1 MSKKQ
6 KTPQKTERKEEL
18 KVEKA
23 PAEVVKKILPVW
35 LWLFLFLLP
44 LGIYFWFGLQH
55 LTEFETADEHLW
67 ISNPYTGRIQQYWTA
82 IEQKDWAKTRINDK
96 PGVTLA
102 LISGGFG
109 RGKEGATEEK
119 LIQKENKWTIYNAEK
134 TQAVYRAYRTPIVIA
149 NGLLGIFLLLAFW
162 RLTKKPWL
170 ALASAGLIILSPTL
184 LGISQI
190 INPDAFLWIFS
201 FASVLAFALFLKAQK
216 WWLYLIDGLFAMIF
230 LALAILS
237 KYVALIFFPFFMA
250 MLLWYLLANYE
261 NLRAENGLRKK
272 VIAVS
277 LGFPLIIAG
286 AIGLFAL
293 LMPAAIIKPEILQ
306 KAIFEFG
313 GMKNML
319 IICGYINLALLLDAV
334 LLKSFL
340 LKFLGKYAQF
350 LKVLLPKIIY
360 FLIVALF
367 AVTIY
372 NWSFKDNFLQ
382 APSFIDSVKS
392 SPILRL
398 SLPMQLLSQAQP
410 VTYASTPIV
419 LALMFFILIKS
430 IFKKSEFDFLV
441 FIFSTFFLVFFY
453 AVTQQGLLLQVRYS
467 LVAFPFAAALAG
479 IGFYELTKKLKSYFI
494 LPLFLVL
501 IGISFWN
508 LENIR
513 PYYFNYVSDLLPK
526 NFMLGDSWG
535 MGGFEALK
543 FIERQGGDLKKK
555 KIWADYYGVCQ
566 FFPGKCVM
574 EGQVK
579 WASDADVANL
589 DYVISTHDGKKKNK
603 AGLERINEVFPTDV
617 PVWELK
623 IGDRPD
629 NFVRVYKNPKKQ

>member
-1 MSKKQ
+1 MHKKLE
-6 KTPQKTERKEEL
+6 KIPEIKNPEEAEAKKEL
-18 KVEKA
+18 VKIK
-23 PAEVVKKILPVW
+23 KKILPAW

-44 LGIYFWFGLQH
+44 LGIYFFFALQH
-55 LTEFETADEHLW
+55 LTQFETADEHLW
-67 ISNPYTGRIQQYWTA
+67 ISNPYTGRIQQYWNA

-109 RGKEGATEEK
+109 RTAEGFVEGK

-134 TQAVYRAYRTPIVIA
+134 TQEVYRAYRLPIVIA

-170 ALASAGLIILSPTL
+170 ALASAGLVMLSPTL

-250 MLLWYLLANYE
+250 MLLWYLLADYE
-261 NLRAENGLRKK
+261 NLRAENGFRKK

-313 GMKNML
+313 GMRNML
-319 IICGYINLALLLDAV
+319 IICGYIDLFLLLDAV
-334 LLKSFL
+334 LLKAFL

-430 IFKKSEFDFLV
+430 IFKKSEFDYLV

-513 PYYFNYVSDLLPK
+513 PYYFNYINDFLPK
-526 NFMLGDSWG
+526 KFIMGDSWG

-555 KIWADYYGVCQ
+555 KIWADYYGICQ

-579 WASDADVANL
+579 WASDADVANI

-603 AGLERINEVFPTDV
+603 AGLERINEVFPTEV
-617 PVWELK
+617 PVWELR

-629 NFVRVYKNPKKQ
+629 NFVRVYKNPNK